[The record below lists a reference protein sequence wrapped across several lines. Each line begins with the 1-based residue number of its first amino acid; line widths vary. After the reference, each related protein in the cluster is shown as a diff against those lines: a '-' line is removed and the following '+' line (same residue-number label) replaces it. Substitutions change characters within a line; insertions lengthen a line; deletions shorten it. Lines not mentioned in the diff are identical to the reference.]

1 VLQATSL
8 SFGLLSIG
16 LGLCGRVLGWPGSF
30 VAYLIVMLLLGGSVA
45 FFSTTAMTLFQ
56 EQVEPDMQG
65 RVFGVQ
71 GIVLA
76 LAMPVGML
84 VFGPLADVV
93 SVEVITIAAGL
104 LMIAVT
110 LAVGYRA
117 PRALAPED

>member
-1 VLQATSL
+1 
-8 SFGLLSIG
+8 
-16 LGLCGRVLGWPGSF
+16 
-30 VAYLIVMLLLGGSVA
+30 
-45 FFSTTAMTLFQ
+45 
-56 EQVEPDMQG
+56 MQG

-76 LAMPVGML
+76 LAMPIGML

-104 LMIAVT
+104 MMIAVT